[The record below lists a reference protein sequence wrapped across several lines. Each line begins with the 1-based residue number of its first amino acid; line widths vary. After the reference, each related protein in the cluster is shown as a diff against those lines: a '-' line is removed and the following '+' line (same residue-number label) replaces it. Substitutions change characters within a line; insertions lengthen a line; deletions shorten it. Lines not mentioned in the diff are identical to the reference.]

1 MEYRK
6 RIADKLLKEQLDAM
20 GAVLVEG
27 PKACGK
33 TTTAEQVAGSVLY
46 MADPRT
52 LRTNLQIADTDI
64 TILLKGKTPRLIDE
78 WQVVPQFW
86 DAIRFT
92 VDHRRDVGQ
101 FILTGSAV
109 PVSSRDIVHSGTG
122 RFGWVTMRPMS
133 LWESGDST
141 GEVSLGSLFA
151 SAPQEVSGS
160 SSMDL
165 EHLAFLICRGEIGRA
180 SCRERV

>member
-92 VDHRRDVGQ
+92 VDHRGAIYSHGFCGTCVFTRYRAFRYWAVWLGHYAADEFVG
-101 FILTGSAV
+101 V
-109 PVSSRDIVHSGTG
+109 R
-122 RFGWVTMRPMS
+122 
-133 LWESGDST
+133 
-141 GEVSLGSLFA
+141 
-151 SAPQEVSGS
+151 
-160 SSMDL
+160 
-165 EHLAFLICRGEIGRA
+165 
-180 SCRERV
+180 